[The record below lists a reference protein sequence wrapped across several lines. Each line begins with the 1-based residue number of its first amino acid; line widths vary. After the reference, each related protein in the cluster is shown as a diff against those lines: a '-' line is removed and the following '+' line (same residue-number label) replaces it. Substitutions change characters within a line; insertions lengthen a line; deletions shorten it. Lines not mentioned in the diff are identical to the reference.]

1 MSSAGRRDLS
11 IRADA
16 CGRTWEHCGGMTESS
31 AAVPGGATVCPACH
45 AAAPDGDAGRCPGC
59 GLDLAS
65 PPAMELRQINAELSQ
80 LASRQ
85 AWLMSRRNQVLSWLS
100 GQRAPVAAPGPA
112 LAGGRAGRGAAAL
125 LLAAGGILLGLAAI
139 AFAVANWSSLGPGG
153 RAAIMLAASLLA
165 LAAPVPLARRR
176 LTATAEAV
184 AAVGLVLTVADAYL
198 VYRLAGPVPGGGRG
212 YAAMASAGL
221 ALAWAAYGRITRLSG
236 PVVGAIVAGQFP
248 LVLAALAASP
258 RPEPAALALLA
269 TSAGDS
275 ALVLAP
281 ASRAAGWRTP
291 GVVVLALT
299 WTAGT
304 LAGLVVWL
312 GSATWPQ
319 ASVWVASVLGA
330 AAAAAA
336 LATRAIW
343 DRWLPAGLSVAGGLA
358 SVALGIGVAAA
369 LPRPWSAAA
378 FGGAAAVLIAAVAI
392 AARPARGALVP
403 VAFGAAVVLAL
414 SGPAEPV
421 FIASRHPGAAPWL
434 PLTLALLTTFAAAA
448 AVAVIVWRGRLAPA
462 GALLAVVPLA
472 LAAAI
477 GNHAATAGTLS
488 ILAAVSIALTAAVA
502 ASRTPTLAA
511 AALGSWS
518 VTIAVALGRW
528 PDMLAVLGLAV
539 AAGAGCAVLARDR
552 WVRAAGALGA
562 VAGLGGLT
570 QAGSEAAGLRSWL
583 AILAVLAVAA
593 AAQAAA
599 WRIAKARFPESIGA
613 EAGGWLLT
621 AAAVLSAASIGLTAR
636 AAALMLVASAL
647 CLVTATRP
655 GRRVVMLPGLL
666 LAFAALLTWLASP
679 ARPAPEPWTLP
690 AAALI
695 LCAGWLTSRRNLRS
709 WQAFGPGLAI
719 ALVPSLSAAW
729 LGHGALRPLLLGLAA
744 MAIAIGGARAR
755 LQALLVLGA
764 LTAILD
770 GGRELAPVAARMLGA
785 LPNWVP
791 VAAIGAVLIW
801 AGATY
806 EARLRDLRRIGHTV
820 GGMH

>member
-1 MSSAGRRDLS
+1 MA
-11 IRADA
+11 
-16 CGRTWEHCGGMTESS
+16 GMTESP
-31 AAVPGGATVCPACH
+31 AAAPGGATACPACH
-45 AAAPDGDAGRCPGC
+45 AAAPDGDAGRCPRC

-65 PPAMELRQINAELSQ
+65 PPATELRQINAELSQ

-85 AWLMSRRNQVLSWLS
+85 AWLVSRRDQILGWLS
-100 GQRAPVAAPGPA
+100 GQRAPVAAPTPA
-112 LAGGRAGRGAAAL
+112 VAPDRTGRGGAAL

-139 AFAVANWSSLGPGG
+139 AFTVANWSNLGPGG

-165 LAAPVPLARRR
+165 LAAPLPLARRR

-184 AAVGLVLTVADAYL
+184 AAVGLVLTIADAYL

-212 YAAMASAGL
+212 YAAVASAAL

-236 PVVGAIVAGQFP
+236 PAVGAIAAAQFP
-248 LVLAALAASP
+248 LVLAALAVSP
-258 RPEPAALALLA
+258 RPEPAALALLG

-275 ALVLAP
+275 ALVLRGAI
-281 ASRAAGWRTP
+281 RAAGWRTL
-291 GVVVLALT
+291 VVVLLALT

-304 LAGLVVWL
+304 LAGLAAWL
-312 GSATWPQ
+312 SSATWPQ
-319 ASVWVASVLGA
+319 ASGLVAGVLAA

-343 DRWLPAGLSVAGGLA
+343 ERWLPAGLSVAGGLA
-358 SVALGIGVAAA
+358 SVALGIGVATV

-378 FGGAAAVLIAAVAI
+378 FGGAAAVLITAAAVA
-392 AARPARGALVP
+392 ARRAGDAVVP

-414 SGPAEPV
+414 SGPAAPV
-421 FIASRHPGAAPWL
+421 LIASRHPGAAPWL
-434 PLTLALLTTFAAAA
+434 PLTLALLTAFAAAA
-448 AVAVIVWRGRLAPA
+448 AVTAIVWRGRLAPA

-477 GNHAATAGTLS
+477 GDHAATAGTLA
-488 ILAAVSIALTAAVA
+488 ILAGASIALTAAVA
-502 ASRTPTLAA
+502 ASRTPALAA

-518 VTIAVALGRW
+518 VTVAVALARR
-528 PDMLAVLGLAV
+528 PDTLAVLGLAV
-539 AAGAGCAVLARDR
+539 AAWAGCAVLARNR

-562 VAGLGGLT
+562 VAGLGGLA
-570 QAGSEAAGLRSWL
+570 QVSCEAAGLMPWL
-583 AILAVLAVAA
+583 ASLTVLAVAA
-593 AAQAAA
+593 AAQAGA
-599 WRIAKARFPESIGA
+599 WRIAAARFPESIGA

-621 AAAVLSAASIGLTAR
+621 AAAVLSAAPIGLTAR
-636 AAALMLVASAL
+636 AAALLLVAATL

-666 LAFAALLTWLASP
+666 LAVAAWLTWLASP
-679 ARPAPEPWTLP
+679 ARPAPEPWALP

-695 LCAGWLTSRRNLRS
+695 LCAGWLTSRPDLRS
-709 WQAFGPGLAI
+709 WQAFGPGLAM

-729 LGHGALRPLLLGLAA
+729 IGHGALRPLLLGLAA

-755 LQALLVLGA
+755 LQALLVLGT
-764 LTAILD
+764 LTAVLD
-770 GGRELAPVAARMLGA
+770 GGRELAPVAARMLGT

-791 VAAIGAVLIW
+791 VAVIGAVLIW

-820 GGMH
+820 AGMH